1 MAKVQIEA
9 SWLEKLQ
16 PEFDK
21 PYFEQLIRFV
31 KTEYAQGTCYPPGA
45 LIFNAFNG

>member
-1 MAKVQIEA
+1 MAGSWLGRIIVHDKMAKVQIEA

-21 PYFEQLIRFV
+21 PYFEACKQYSSGIAAV
-31 KTEYAQGTCYPPGA
+31 A
-45 LIFNAFNG
+45 